1 MILST
6 PNENSFCEAHGAD
19 ARPVVLRSGTGLLAV
34 AAIAAWFLSR
44 AGAKRPVS

>member
-6 PNENSFCEAHGAD
+6 PNENSFCEAQ
-19 ARPVVLRSGTGLLAV
+19 TGLLGD
-34 AAIAAWFLSR
+34 LR